1 MNNLDITI
9 LVVSIISFVFGMLF
23 MFIIGTCFSSY
34 CDAKKRDFKYP
45 SYEEKTYKYDNP
57 VPYHPPITN
66 SNLKSGKLI
75 IPQNLRNYFLLY
87 IVFFYL
93 KNNDY
98 IVNSKLRCRKFNI
111 LTLY

>member
-1 MNNLDITI
+1 MNNLDMTI
-9 LVVSIISFVFGMLF
+9 LVASIISFIFGMLF

-66 SNLKSGKLI
+66 SNLKSTNSLSALEILENNYKQFAILFI
-75 IPQNLRNYFLLY
+75 ICLCVGFYCGNLLLQ
-87 IVFFYL
+87 VQMQH
-93 KNNDY
+93 
-98 IVNSKLRCRKFNI
+98 
-111 LTLY
+111 